1 MSLVN
6 DLDLDITER
15 LRDHSFAVEYVNGL
29 EEAAHKDSERIAEER
44 EQVSYWRMEHDAAE
58 KRIAELEAALKN
70 LHDEFDLVP
79 ALTREAIASEREE
92 CALIVER
99 RATVASAAE
108 AEICREISAAI
119 RARAA

>member
-1 MSLVN
+1 MS
-6 DLDLDITER
+6 DL
-15 LRDHSFAVEYVNGL
+15 
-29 EEAAHKDSERIAEER
+29 SERAREIFNSWNNPPSPELPKGAGIVLELAE
-44 EQVSYWRMEHDAAE
+44 
-58 KRIAELEAALKN
+58 RIAELEAALKN